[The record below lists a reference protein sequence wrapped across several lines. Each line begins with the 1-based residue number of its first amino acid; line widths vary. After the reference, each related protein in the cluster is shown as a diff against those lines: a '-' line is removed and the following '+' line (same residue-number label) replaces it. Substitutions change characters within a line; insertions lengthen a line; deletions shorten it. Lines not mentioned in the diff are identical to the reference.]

1 MSTVSIVVA
10 VSKNN
15 AIGRNNE
22 LIYWLPNDLKRF
34 KAITSGH
41 TIIMGRRTFESLPK
55 GALPNRR
62 NIVLSSQPNIE
73 FAGAEKF
80 ATLQDAIQACQ
91 DEEEVF
97 IIGGASVY
105 QQAISLC
112 DKIYLTLIED
122 ETKDAD
128 AFFPVIEET
137 EWKKIGSEAHS
148 MDEKH
153 HYPYI
158 FIDYER
164 R

>member
-10 VSKNN
+10 ISKNN

-22 LIYWLPNDLKRF
+22 LLYWLPNDLKRF

-62 NIVLSSQPNIE
+62 NIVLSTNINAKFE
-73 FAGAEKF
+73 GAERYS
-80 ATLQDAIQACQ
+80 TLQEAIAACK
-91 DEEEVF
+91 DEEDVF

-105 QQAISLC
+105 KQAITLC
-112 DKIYLTLIED
+112 DKLYVTLIED

-128 AFFPVIEET
+128 AFFPEIKEE
-137 EWKKIGSEAHS
+137 EWKISGSEPHQT
-148 MDEKH
+148 DEKH

-158 FIDYER
+158 FINYER